1 MLKKACVKKMRGLKC
16 RGSNVLEFFVTNL
29 QNWKDKKCNLHL
41 DTFFLSLDS
50 SEEEVQIQ
58 LKYILTAISFFHG
71 VI

>member
-1 MLKKACVKKMRGLKC
+1 MCEENARPEVPRKQ
-16 RGSNVLEFFVTNL
+16 NVWNFFVINL